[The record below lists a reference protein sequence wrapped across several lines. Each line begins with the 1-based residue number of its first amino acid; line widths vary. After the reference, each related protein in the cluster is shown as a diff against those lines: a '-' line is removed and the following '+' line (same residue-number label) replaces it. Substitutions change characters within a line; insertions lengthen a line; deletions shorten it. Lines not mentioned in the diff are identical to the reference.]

1 MILDKNEDPE
11 LIYENIWRMHKKK
24 LHRICKPV
32 KKSEEKKADMDLIKS
47 PWRFYSFNTCHAYIS
62 ISGTRDL
69 CLLRCVPIDIYN
81 YK

>member
-24 LHRICKPV
+24 IHRICKPV

-47 PWRFYSFNTCHAYIS
+47 PWRIIHS
-62 ISGTRDL
+62 IL
-69 CLLRCVPIDIYN
+69 AMPIYPSRGHVICAC
-81 YK
+81 